1 MGYFFLFFGG
11 CCPPSSS
18 DKFCRFLEKTFGKFL
33 FSSANSTNF
42 PILGQFRQ
50 ILHVT
55 KLQKNRSPGFGHFFG
70 GNLKK
75 KLPKFYISQKKTL
88 VLGGFSLVILENIR
102 QILNITELDISLV
115 LGTFIGISTFF
126 ILIFFVM

>member
-1 MGYFFLFFGG
+1 
-11 CCPPSSS
+11 
-18 DKFCRFLEKTFGKFL
+18 L